1 MKKITVMVLAVMLLG
16 VMAAGAWA
24 TVFVTFRDPK
34 IVDHHVGDDLLVMI
48 QCVGISTATTYFYQV
63 IEGELP
69 PECKIE
75 SDGHNNAFIKGK
87 LTREGSYHF
96 TVKVE
101 EKGYTTDSRFVREIN
116 DFGYGEC
123 TITVRYP
130 DLSKDIPAPAPI
142 SQDTPVPDP
151 SRDVPVPNSKPK
163 AVGVIA
169 NKLGLSLADVEYVA
183 SSDMKAV
190 QPPTASITNA
200 LSSDGREIISTQ
212 GSITAQ
218 KTGCYV
224 FPLTVPADLV
234 GTNTELKVYLADR
247 SIFTG
252 ASLWLSA
259 LPAGITEA
267 QIFTESGGA
276 VTTLP
281 GNILA
286 AANLQA
292 NTATTFSTHITK
304 ALSQSNNNDN
314 TDNNANT
321 NNDNTDNNDNT
332 NNDNTNDNDN
342 ADNNGTNDNSNTG
355 VSSSSGGG
363 GCESFMTISALI
375 LTALT
380 AITKSKR

>member
-1 MKKITVMVLAVMLLG
+1 M
-16 VMAAGAWA
+16 
-24 TVFVTFRDPK
+24 FVTFRDPK
-34 IVDHHVGDDLLVMI
+34 VADHHVGDDLLVMI

-87 LTREGSYHF
+87 LAREGSYHF

-130 DLSKDIPAPAPI
+130 DLSKDIPAPDPI

-151 SRDVPVPNSKPK
+151 SRDVPVPNHKPQ

-169 NKLGLSLADVEYVA
+169 NKLGLSSADVEYVA

-200 LSSDGREIISTQ
+200 LSSDGLEIISTQ

-218 KTGCYV
+218 KTGYYV

-247 SIFTG
+247 SIFAG
-252 ASLWLSA
+252 ASFWSSA

-267 QIFTESGGA
+267 QIFTESGET

-281 GNILA
+281 GNILV

-304 ALSQSNNNDN
+304 ALSQ
-314 TDNNANT
+314 NT
-321 NNDNTDNNDNT
+321 NNNT
-332 NNDNTNDNDN
+332 NNDNTNNNGNTNNNNNTDNGNNTNNNDN
-342 ADNNGTNDNSNTG
+342 TNNGNTNNNNTG
-355 VSSSSGGG
+355 AVGSSGGG
-363 GCESFMTISALI
+363 CNSLPALAII
-375 LTALT
+375 LAAVLT
-380 AITKSKR
+380 LRKSRR